1 MLVIHFLQKLD
12 LSRRFLIE
20 DLLQFNSRKRPPPIG
35 NHQLVTFRVV
45 TWGRLD
51 HIWNVNTENLG
62 LDCKTVGFFLK
73 ISKEFS

>member
-35 NHQLVTFRVV
+35 KPLTR
-45 TWGRLD
+45 
-51 HIWNVNTENLG
+51 HISGGHLG
-62 LDCKTVGFFLK
+62 EVGPYMK
-73 ISKEFS
+73 C